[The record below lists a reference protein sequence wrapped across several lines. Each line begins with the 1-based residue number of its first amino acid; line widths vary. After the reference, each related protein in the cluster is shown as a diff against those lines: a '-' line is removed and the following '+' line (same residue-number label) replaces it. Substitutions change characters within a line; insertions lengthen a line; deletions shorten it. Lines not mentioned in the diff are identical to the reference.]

1 MNQYQDSQLIAKY
14 LELRTRKAKLEEQQA
29 LDRQPLNDAMD
40 MIEGEMSSRLLARGA
55 NNSKTD
61 NGTAYRSRV
70 VKYKVTDREAF
81 LGFVRDNE
89 LWNLMSVNTLKE
101 GMDEFVESEKALPP
115 GTDATAIESTNFR
128 KA

>member
-14 LELRTRKAKLEEQQA
+14 LELRARKAKLEEEQA
-29 LDRQPLNDAMD
+29 LARQPFNDAMD

-61 NGTAYRSRV
+61 NGTAYRSKV

-81 LGFVRDNE
+81 LGFVRERD

-101 GMDEFVESEKALPP
+101 GMDEFVESQNALPP